1 MTDLATSLERRLT
14 LRQLRIFKTV
24 VDQRNFTRAAEQL
37 CLTQPAVT
45 HQMQTLARAIGQP
58 LFQTGRTFELTP
70 VGRATYERAGRVLAL
85 VRETGEAIDELTG
98 LRKGSVRVA
107 GDTTASVYVLPDAL
121 AAFHREHPDI
131 QLRLEVVK
139 RDDVRDLLL
148 RGEVDLGILNVI
160 GNDPLLTV
168 APLLDT
174 EFNCFAAPTHPLASR
189 KGPLEPRD
197 LAGAPLLVREI
208 GSGTRAA
215 SDEVLNAAGVRP
227 DLEMANNG
235 ALKRAVAGG
244 LGVTIISVH
253 AVHLELTLGLLKALE
268 VRGFPIRRTWHIAWA
283 AERLLSPAARAFF
296 TFLCGSQWRQN
307 LPVPLGI
314 E

>member
-58 LFQTGRTFELTP
+58 LFQTGRAFELTP

-98 LRKGSVRVA
+98 LKRGSVRVA

-131 QLRLEVVK
+131 QMSLEVVK

-160 GNDPLLTV
+160 GDDPLLTV

-189 KGPLEPRD
+189 KGLEPRD
-197 LAGAPLLVREI
+197 LAGAPLLVREP

-215 SDEVLNAAGVRP
+215 SDEVLNAVGVRP

-244 LGVTIISVH
+244 LGVTIISMH
-253 AVHLELTLGLLKALE
+253 AVHLELQLGLLKALD
-268 VRGFPIRRTWHIAWA
+268 VRGFPIRRTWHVAWA

-296 TFLCGSQWRQN
+296 TFLCGSSWRQN

>member
-1 MTDLATSLERRLT
+1 MPDLATSLERRLT

-58 LFQTGRTFELTP
+58 LFQPGRHFELTP
-70 VGRATYERAGRVLAL
+70 VGRAAYERAGRVLAL

-98 LRKGSVRVA
+98 LKKGSVRVA

-121 AAFHREHPDI
+121 AAWHRQHPEI
-131 QLRLEVVK
+131 ELNLEVVN
-139 RDDVRDLLL
+139 RDQVRDLLL

-168 APLLDT
+168 EPLLDT
-174 EFNCFAAPTHPLASR
+174 EFLCFAAPTHPLASR
-189 KGPLEPRD
+189 TGLEPRD
-197 LAGAPLLVREI
+197 LARAPLLVREP

-215 SDEVLNAAGVRP
+215 SDEVLNVAGVRP

-235 ALKRAVAGG
+235 ALKRTVAGG

-253 AVHLELTLGLLKALE
+253 AVHLELQLGLLKALD
-268 VRGFPIRRTWHIAWA
+268 VRGFPIRRTWHVAWA

-296 TFLCGSQWRQN
+296 NFLCGPEWRQN
-307 LPVPLGI
+307 LPVPLGV